1 MSVTDLNK
9 PLLQV
14 RGLCTQLGP
23 RARPVRAVDGIDLD
37 LMAARTFALVGES
50 GCGKS
55 MTALSLLGLLPG
67 NGRVVGGSAMFAG
80 QDLLTLDDKAMRRV
94 RGRRIAMIFQEPQS
108 ALNPVLTVGDQI
120 AEVLRRHLRLRGKP
134 LRERL
139 LQLLDQVGIPDP
151 ARRLGDYPHQFSG
164 GMKQRIMIAIALA
177 CEPDL
182 LIADEPTTALDV
194 TIQAQ
199 VLDLLRR
206 LQRESGMAMLL
217 ITHDLGVV
225 RQVADRVAVMYA
237 GQLVEQADS
246 SEFFSRP
253 AHPYS
258 RKLFAALP
266 SSTQRGQPLETISG
280 NVPPLD
286 QPFSGCRFHGRCS
299 RAWAHCAEVEPGW
312 LQTAPG
318 HGVRCHQYD
327 PQLQSPG
334 EAAAGHRP
342 VAVLEQ
348 ARRPEATS
356 LLSVRGLQVYF
367 PLRKGLL
374 QRVHG
379 HVRAVDGVDLAL
391 DVGQTLALVG
401 ESGCGKTTTGK
412 AILRLIEPTAGQV
425 LFNGDNLAD
434 LSPSTLRRRRREFQ
448 IIFQD
453 PYASMN
459 PRMRIADIIDEG
471 MAAQGVGGGR
481 AQRRQRVSEL
491 LQQVG
496 IDPAA
501 GKRFPHEFSGG
512 QRQRICVARALAV
525 EPRLIICDEPTSA
538 LDVSVQAQIINL
550 LKDLQQQLGI
560 AYLFI
565 THNISAVE
573 YLAHRVAVM
582 YLGRIVEW
590 GSAAQVL
597 ERPRHPYTQA
607 LLSVVPRVE
616 PDGRE
621 VIHLQGDLPSPLN
634 PPSGCPFHPR
644 CPRAEARCESEMPGV
659 SEQPGGH
666 SVRCFL
672 PGTPEPG

>member
-1 MSVTDLNK
+1 MIDTSADVDAA
-9 PLLQV
+9 LLRV
-14 RGLCTQLGP
+14 EGLRTHLGP
-23 RARPVRAVDGIDLD
+23 RQCPVRAVDGVDLT
-37 LMAARTFALVGES
+37 LQRGQTFALVGES

-67 NGRVVGGSAMFAG
+67 NGRVVGGRALFAG
-80 QDLLTLDDKAMRRV
+80 QDLLALDDAGLRRL

-108 ALNPVLTVGDQI
+108 ALNPVLTVGDQV
-120 AEVLRRHLRLRGKP
+120 AEVLRRHLRLKGRP

-139 LQLLDQVGIPDP
+139 LYLLDAVGIPDP
-151 ARRLGDYPHQFSG
+151 AQRLRDYPHQFSG

-199 VLDLLRR
+199 ILELLQR
-206 LQRESGMAMLL
+206 LQAESGMGMLL

-237 GQLVEQADS
+237 GQVVEQADS
-246 SEFFSRP
+246 QAFFARP
-253 AHPYS
+253 AHPYA

-266 SSTQRGQPLETISG
+266 SAVQRGQPLETIPG
-280 NVPPLD
+280 TVPPLD
-286 QPFSGCRFHGRCS
+286 QQFSGCRFQNRCQH
-299 RAWAHCAEVEPGW
+299 AWARCEQQPPGW
-312 LQTAPG
+312 FDAAPD
-318 HGVRCHQYD
+318 HRVRCHLFD
-327 PQLQSPG
+327 PEAQQPLADDAV
-334 EAAAGHRP
+334 AAAGTQQRTPPP
-342 VAVLEQ
+342 VA
-348 ARRPEATS
+348 ADA
-356 LLSVRGLQVYF
+356 LLKVRGLQVYF

-379 HVRAVDGVDLAL
+379 QVRAVDGVDLDIA
-391 DVGQTLALVG
+391 VGHTLALVG
-401 ESGCGKTTTGK
+401 ESGCGKTTAGK
-412 AILRLIEPTAGQV
+412 AILRLTEPTAGQV
-425 LFNGDNLAD
+425 LFDGQDLAS
-434 LSPSTLRRRRREFQ
+434 LSGAALRRRRREFQ

-459 PRMRIADIIDEG
+459 PRMRIADILAEG
-471 MAAQGVGGGR
+471 MAAQGLGGGKTGR
-481 AQRRQRVSEL
+481 SARVDAL
-491 LQQVG
+491 LEQVG
-496 IDPAA
+496 IPSTA

-525 EPRLIICDEPTSA
+525 EPRLIVCDEPTSA

-550 LKDLQQQLGI
+550 LKDLQGELGI

-590 GSAAQVL
+590 GDAQQVL
-597 ERPRHPYTQA
+597 EHPRHPYTQA

-616 PDGRE
+616 PDSGRE
-621 VIHLQGDLPSPLN
+621 VIRLQGDLPSPLD

-644 CPRAEARCESEMPGV
+644 CPRAADQCRQRMPEVVSHGPDHSSRCWFGD
-659 SEQPGGH
+659 
-666 SVRCFL
+666 
-672 PGTPEPG
+672 